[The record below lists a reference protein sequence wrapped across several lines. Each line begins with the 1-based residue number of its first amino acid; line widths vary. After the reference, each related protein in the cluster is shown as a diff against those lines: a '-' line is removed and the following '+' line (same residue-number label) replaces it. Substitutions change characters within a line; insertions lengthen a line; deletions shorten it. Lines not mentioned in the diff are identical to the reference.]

1 MSENGN
7 GAKELFKRMV
17 KGGRRTYFI
26 SVRESKNNRKYITLT
41 ESKLVDKNK
50 FDRFNIMIWPEKI
63 GELVQAMQ
71 EAEQVAA

>member
-7 GAKELFKRMV
+7 GSKEVFKRMI

-26 SVRESKNNRKYITLT
+26 SVKESKNNKKYITLT
-41 ESKLVDKNK
+41 ESKVIGDNK
-50 FDRFNIMIWPEKI
+50 FDRYSIMVFPERMV
-63 GELVQAMQ
+63 ELLQALH